1 MLRCRQ
7 VESVHDHSAVLTVAQ
22 IDKAKAKGALK
33 EIGIAKVSILLRHE
47 KRVHVLTV

>member
-1 MLRCRQ
+1 M
-7 VESVHDHSAVLTVAQ
+7 ESVHDHSAVLTVAQ